1 MPIDVPESSAAPSGM
16 ANSLRAM
23 LLGRILLLQVLC
35 LFGGFRSSGAAA
47 TQLPLNAPIA
57 LSGSGIAAK
66 VRSLDRDNREDFL
79 VNEILMGNVPE
90 SWRRFVEVTV
100 TRTNAGK
107 VHRLTMAVAPDYL
120 TVGTDADGWMTPLS
134 PQAAERIAFLDS
146 NYAYDSAK
154 GHADKLATWLKGGT
168 NRVLAVL
175 AYHDSIALLNGKTF
189 VSKAGGTWGRS
200 HAMVKDLDEWFALAK
215 AEDAEWE
222 NFSGLEGRVRFLLRK
237 NPKKEILHTRQ
248 VEWNG
253 LIHATAVNTPMEDAG
268 YRYFGPRAYE
278 KWISEWDVGHG
289 E

>member
-1 MPIDVPESSAAPSGM
+1 M
-16 ANSLRAM
+16 ANYLRAM

-35 LFGGFRSSGAAA
+35 LFGGFRSAGADSPPLPGSAPNVLLGSAVA
-47 TQLPLNAPIA
+47 TQ
-57 LSGSGIAAK
+57 
-66 VRSLDRDNREDFL
+66 VRSLDRTRREDFL
-79 VNEILMGNVPE
+79 VAEILKGNVPE
-90 SWRRFVEVTV
+90 SWRRFVDVTV
-100 TRTNAGK
+100 TRTNAGS

-120 TVGTDADGWMTPLS
+120 TVGTDADGWLTPLS

-146 NYAYDSAK
+146 NYAYDSTK
-154 GHADKLATWLKGGT
+154 GHADRLATWLRGGT

-189 VSKAGGTWGRS
+189 VSKAGGTWGRG
-200 HAMVKDLDEWFALAK
+200 HAMVQDLGEWFALAK

-253 LIHATAVNTPMEDAG
+253 FIHAMAVNTAMEDVG

-278 KWISEWDVGHG
+278 KWVE